1 MPDGYGLML
10 DRFIG
15 MFRRKARPR
24 KDIGRGGLFASQAQK
39 AAFRKL
45 DAVAPLVGE
54 AHAAPVEVVT
64 HSSTPL
70 APASHSIVRREAVLG
85 NDRRVAGYAFSLGY
99 QANPRVLASSTGIQR
114 LYDKVLLRNLNVMG
128 VQRLLEHRLAFV
140 EVSANSLDMP
150 FVEEMAPQGTVYVI
164 GASPR
169 LAADRE
175 SCLGRLKALGYRI
188 GLRAADANTPDSL
201 PFLGQVDFLFI
212 DVGNSDIPF
221 IKDRMEAALGRA
233 PAMKFVA
240 TNIQTLEEYRVCA
253 RLPFAFYQGPFI
265 TSREKLDAPGM
276 DAGRIKILE
285 LLNRLRSDAEVA
297 ELAALIKQNL
307 ALAYK
312 LLRYINSPGM
322 GQVQK
327 IVTPEQ
333 ALMVLGRQKLYR
345 WLTILLF
352 TSGKTPGLDWAVME
366 NALIRARLAELAA
379 CNALAADE
387 LDEVFVA
394 GMFSLLDVVLS
405 IPMEAVLKQVNL
417 PAPVNEAL
425 LFQQGKYAPYL
436 TLAIACEQSD
446 DANIA
451 ALAQAAGLDIWRVNN
466 LHVDAM
472 LWARQAGE

>member
-45 DAVAPLVGE
+45 DAVAPLVSE

-85 NDRRVAGYAFSLGY
+85 NDRRVAGYAFSLVY

-188 GLRAADANTPDSL
+188 GLRAADTDTPDSL
-201 PFLGQVDFLFI
+201 PFLGRVDFLFI

-221 IKDRMEAALGRA
+221 IRDRMETALRRA

>member
-1 MPDGYGLML
+1 MPDGCGLML

-15 MFRRKARPR
+15 MFRGKARRR
-24 KDIGRGGLFASQAQK
+24 KDVEPGGLFASQAQK

-45 DAVAPLVGE
+45 EAVAPLASK
-54 AHAAPVEVVT
+54 AHAAPVEAAT

-70 APASHSIVRREAVLG
+70 EQASHSIVRREAVLG
-85 NDRRVAGYAFSLGY
+85 NDRRVAGYAFSLVH

-128 VQRLLEHRLAFV
+128 IQRLLEHRLAFV

-150 FVEEMAPQGTVYVI
+150 FVEEMPPQGTVYVI
-164 GASPR
+164 GASTR
-169 LAADRE
+169 LAADHE
-175 SCLGRLKALGYRI
+175 SCLSRLKALGYRI
-188 GLRAADANTPDSL
+188 GLRAADANTPDS
-201 PFLGQVDFLFI
+201 PSFWGRVDFLFI
-212 DVGNSDIPF
+212 DIGNSDIPF
-221 IKDRMEAALGRA
+221 IKDRMEAAVRRA

-265 TSREKLDAPGM
+265 ASREKLDAPGM

-322 GQVQK
+322 GQTQK

-379 CNALAADE
+379 HNTLSADE

-405 IPMEAVLKQVNL
+405 TPMEAALKQVNL
-417 PAPVNEAL
+417 PVPVNEAL
-425 LFQQGKYAPYL
+425 LRQQGKYAPYL
-436 TLAIACEQSD
+436 ALAIACEQSD

-451 ALAQAAGLDIWRVNN
+451 ALAQAAGLDVWQVNN